1 MLSWWEPSAGA
12 KKRRKES
19 KWRRKWADKRP
30 GHCCDGAP
38 PLFIF
43 TRHQQ
48 LNLLITAKALF
59 FLLQSTINC
68 VRARFWDSFDIMSK
82 AAVAVSPITCDWDYS
97 PRDPLLS
104 TIKGKKKV
112 AVYYYRCVKMKSFCY
127 CEMSDFVRAR
137 PWVSACAKCAPRVLC
152 LYFTWFSLWYRTIL
166 QLLSE
171 RVHTHKTL
179 LCHQRD
185 LQKIGNVIFARLSFA
200 FRFRFVNATIVSIS
214 VICTKNAE
222 SDSNNCVTLASWS
235 WLGIFSSH
243 RNTWTL
249 GLMQYKVSMI

>member
-68 VRARFWDSFDIMSK
+68 ARALLRLFWHNEQSSI
-82 AAVAVSPITCDWDYS
+82 VAVSPITCDWDYS

-112 AVYYYRCVKMKSFCY
+112 AVYYYRCVKMKSYCY

-137 PWVSACAKCAPRVLC
+137 PWVSACTKCAPRVWA
-152 LYFTWFSLWYRTIL
+152 YIL
-166 QLLSE
+166 RDLLSGTE
-171 RVHTHKTL
+171 LYCNCCRSACTHT
-179 LCHQRD
+179 RRYY
-185 LQKIGNVIFARLSFA
+185 A
-200 FRFRFVNATIVSIS
+200 IS
-214 VICTKNAE
+214 EI
-222 SDSNNCVTLASWS
+222 
-235 WLGIFSSH
+235 
-243 RNTWTL
+243 
-249 GLMQYKVSMI
+249 YKK